1 MTIEASFVNNKK
13 GIFYRG
19 TEASKYNLFSVVNH
33 HGSIDAGH
41 YTSYIRLHED
51 TWYKCND
58 EIISKADLL
67 DVLCS
72 EG

>member
-1 MTIEASFVNNKK
+1 M
-13 GIFYRG
+13 
-19 TEASKYNLFSVVNH
+19 EASKYNLFSVVNH

-58 EIISKADLL
+58 EIISKANLL
-67 DVLCS
+67 DVLRS